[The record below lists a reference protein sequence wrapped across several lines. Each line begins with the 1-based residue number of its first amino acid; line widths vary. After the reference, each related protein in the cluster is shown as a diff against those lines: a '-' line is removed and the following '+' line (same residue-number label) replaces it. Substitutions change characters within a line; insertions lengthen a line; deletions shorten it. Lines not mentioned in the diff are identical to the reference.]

1 MRLAGA
7 ARCLH
12 NVIFPFA
19 LRKGTPVPI
28 VKLYFLLGL
37 AMLLVVM
44 WDYNKF
50 PATARRFTRAPPG
63 TGSQF
68 SLIAL
73 NIRNLTVMALVAFFL
88 WPLVIL
94 MELSGRQQK

>member
-1 MRLAGA
+1 MPL
-7 ARCLH
+7 
-12 NVIFPFA
+12 
-19 LRKGTPVPI
+19 

-50 PATARRFTRAPPG
+50 PATARRFTHAPPG
-63 TGSQF
+63 KGSQF
-68 SLIAL
+68 SLIAM

-88 WPLVIL
+88 WPLVVL
-94 MELSGRQQK
+94 LELSERTKK